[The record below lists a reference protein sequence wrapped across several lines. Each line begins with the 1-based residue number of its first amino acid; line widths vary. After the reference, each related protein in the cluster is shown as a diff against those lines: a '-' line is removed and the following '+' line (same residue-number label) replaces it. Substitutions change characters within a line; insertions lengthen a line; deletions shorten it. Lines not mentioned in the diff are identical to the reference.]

1 MKPAIADLV
10 SVTLIATTVI
20 VALDILWTMAA
31 VMILLRAPVVY
42 SCVIYRQVRAAGDED
57 TAG

>member
-31 VMILLRAPVVY
+31 VMILLLAPVVY
-42 SCVIYRQVRAAGDED
+42 SWVIYRQVRAAGNGD